1 MDVWGDLPKSQVDPA
16 TIDDEI
22 DTKIDTHLADPD
34 AHLETGQS
42 LQSHKASEIID
53 HVVGSVLSD
62 KLSMT
67 ELSYIT
73 IFESLTGWNIKGDVT
88 NDDFPGCRVYVEY
101 GAVDESSAYT
111 QPQVP
116 VNFLSNEKDLLCQV
130 MCRFSL
136 SYTTFYAWLGF
147 IYGETSTDNLMGF
160 QVRNGALYTH
170 FYDGVYLHSTLISGV
185 NLENDNIFRVQ
196 YNKTSKKITW
206 YINGSEVDSYVFT
219 GSNNWNYDLGPA
231 FGLKIT
237 GENDGALL
245 IASINFSIEI

>member
-73 IFESLTGWNIKGDVT
+73 IF
-88 NDDFPGCRVYVEY
+88 
-101 GAVDESSAYT
+101 
-111 QPQVP
+111 
-116 VNFLSNEKDLLCQV
+116 
-130 MCRFSL
+130 
-136 SYTTFYAWLGF
+136 
-147 IYGETSTDNLMGF
+147 
-160 QVRNGALYTH
+160 
-170 FYDGVYLHSTLISGV
+170 
-185 NLENDNIFRVQ
+185 
-196 YNKTSKKITW
+196 
-206 YINGSEVDSYVFT
+206 
-219 GSNNWNYDLGPA
+219 
-231 FGLKIT
+231 
-237 GENDGALL
+237 
-245 IASINFSIEI
+245 